1 MSERPMIAEDVTPLI
16 DCARE
21 QLNWLRSVLHVLE
34 ERLRAQGD
42 KHGALVA
49 NLAIHNA
56 DDWHNYLGD
65 QHESLTK
72 RIEAALGAP
81 QKMISE
87 NCGAADSIRLPLDE
101 FARGRQDAAAKDLGV
116 RQAAISKALRV
127 GRTIFV
133 TRHADG
139 TCSAFEERPFP
150 SQRFGGAA

>member
-1 MSERPMIAEDVTPLI
+1 MSEQPKIAEDVTPLI

-34 ERLRAQGD
+34 ERLRGQGD

-56 DDWHNYLGD
+56 DDWHNYLGGE
-65 QHESLTK
+65 HESLTK

-139 TCSAFEERPFP
+139 SFSAFEEKPFP

>member
-1 MSERPMIAEDVTPLI
+1 MSEQPMIAEDVTPLI

-21 QLNWLRSVLHVLE
+21 QLNWMRSVLHVLE

-65 QHESLTK
+65 QHESLMK
-72 RIEAALGAP
+72 RIEAALSAP

-87 NCGAADSIRLPLDE
+87 NCGAADLIRLPLAE
-101 FARGRQDAAAKDLGV
+101 FARGRQDAAARDLGV
-116 RQAAISKALRV
+116 QQAVISEALRV

-139 TCSAFEERPFP
+139 SCSAYEERPFP
-150 SQRFGGAA
+150 SQRVGGAA

>member
-1 MSERPMIAEDVTPLI
+1 MSEQPMIAEHATPLI

-21 QLNWLRSVLHVLE
+21 QLNWLRSVLYVLE

-42 KHGALVA
+42 KHGAMVA

-56 DDWHNYLGD
+56 DDWHNYLGG
-65 QHESLTK
+65 QQESLTK

-81 QKMISE
+81 QKMNSE
-87 NCGAADSIRLPLDE
+87 DCGAADPSRVPLAE

-127 GRTIFV
+127 GRAIFV
-133 TRHADG
+133 IRHADG
-139 TCSAFEERPFP
+139 SCSAFEEKPFP
-150 SQRFGGAA
+150 SQCVGGAA

>member
-1 MSERPMIAEDVTPLI
+1 MSEQPKIAEDVTPLI

-34 ERLRAQGD
+34 ERLRGQGD

-65 QHESLTK
+65 QHESLMK
-72 RIEAALGAP
+72 RIEAALAAP
-81 QKMISE
+81 QKMTSVE
-87 NCGAADSIRLPLDE
+87 SGAADSNRLPLAE

-127 GRTIFV
+127 GRAIFV

-139 TCSAFEERPFP
+139 SCSAVEEKPFP
-150 SQRFGGAA
+150 SQCVGGAA